1 MNVSAK
7 AGVYVHVP
15 FCLRKCPYCDFYSL
29 RYDSETAEKY
39 TEAVC
44 RNIEAY
50 FDSGTQADTLY
61 FGGGT
66 PSLLTPAQVGRVI
79 DTARRSFG
87 LDGAEITLEV
97 NPSSV
102 SAEKLRGWRQAGVNR
117 LSVGFQSADD
127 RQLEFLGRLHDT
139 ARAEKAVYEA
149 AEAGFDNIS
158 CDLILGSEGQ
168 DIGSLD
174 RTLDRL
180 LALPISHLSAYM
192 LKIEEGTPFD
202 CEDIRRRSADEDTLC
217 ALYEHLGERMAQAGF
232 THYEISNYARGG
244 KRSQHNMKYWQLA
257 PYIGIGASAHSDFG
271 GRRFFCPPDVNAFI
285 SSPVQPTE
293 TEDDSPDRFSE
304 YVMLGLRLS
313 DGISLSCAATLGGEI
328 AAEDIRK
335 RALPLAK
342 GGLLRINGDNI
353 SLTEKGFLLSNGVIV
368 RLLG

>member
-1 MNVSAK
+1 MSAK
-7 AGVYVHVP
+7 AGIYIHIP

-29 RYDSETAEKY
+29 RYGAETAESY
-39 TEAVC
+39 VRAVC

-50 FDSGTQADTLY
+50 KGQGIEADTVY

-66 PSLLTPAQVGRVI
+66 PSLLAPGQVSMI
-79 DTARRSFG
+79 LDAAHRSFELSG
-87 LDGAEITLEV
+87 EEITLEA

-102 SAEKLRGWRQAGVNR
+102 TPEKLRGWRLAGVNR

-127 RQLEFLGRLHDT
+127 KQLGFLGRLHDA
-139 ARAEKAVYEA
+139 ARAEKAVLEA

-174 RTLDRL
+174 RTLDKM
-180 LALPISHLSAYM
+180 LALPIAHLSAYM

-217 ALYEHLGERMAQAGF
+217 ALYEHLSVRMAQAGF
-232 THYEISNYARGG
+232 EHYEISNYARSG
-244 KRSQHNMKYWQLA
+244 KRSRHNMKYWQLA

-271 GRRFFCPPDVNAFI
+271 GRRYFCPPDAEAFI
-285 SSPVQPTE
+285 SAKVQPTE
-293 TEDDSPDRFSE
+293 TEDDAPDRFAE

-313 DGISLSCAATLGGEI
+313 EGISLAEAARLGGRE
-328 AAEDIRK
+328 AAEAIK
-335 RALPLAK
+335 RNAAAPEKA
-342 GGLLRINGDNI
+342 GLLRISADRL
-353 SLTEKGFLLSNGVIV
+353 SLTEKGFLLSNSVIV